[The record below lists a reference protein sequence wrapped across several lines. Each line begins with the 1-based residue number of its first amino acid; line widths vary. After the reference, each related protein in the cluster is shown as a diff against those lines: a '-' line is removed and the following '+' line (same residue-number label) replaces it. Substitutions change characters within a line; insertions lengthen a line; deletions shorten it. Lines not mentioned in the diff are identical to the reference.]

1 MRDKGEGVVVLIG
14 LFKLAKCALLIAIAL
29 AGILGLQENAASAL
43 LRVIAATGGFSGRH
57 TIARLVGA
65 LWALDDR
72 AAERW
77 GGLSAF
83 YAAIFAT
90 EGVGLL
96 RRKHWAEWLTVAT
109 TASFVPIELYELA
122 KRFVPTKLLALILNL
137 AILAY
142 LLWLRLRGHR
152 RPASNGQGAA
162 AQ

>member
-1 MRDKGEGVVVLIG
+1 MVVLIG
-14 LFKLAKCALLIAIAL
+14 LFKLAKCALLIGIAL
-29 AGILGLQENAASAL
+29 AGILRLQESAASAL
-43 LRVIAATGGFSGRH
+43 LRIVAAVGGFSGRH
-57 TIARLVGA
+57 TLARLVGA

-77 GGLSAF
+77 GTLSAF

-122 KRFVPTKLLALILNL
+122 KRFGSTKLLALALNL

-142 LLWLRLRGHR
+142 LLWLRLHDRR
-152 RPASNGQGAA
+152 RPAPNGQGAP